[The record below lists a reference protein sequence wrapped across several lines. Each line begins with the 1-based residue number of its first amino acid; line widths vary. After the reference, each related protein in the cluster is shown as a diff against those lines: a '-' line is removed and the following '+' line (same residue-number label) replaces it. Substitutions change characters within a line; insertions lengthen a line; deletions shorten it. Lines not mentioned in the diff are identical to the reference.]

1 MSVFEA
7 VMLLCF
13 GAAWPFS
20 IARSVKSKST
30 HGKSLVFLLILIAG
44 YISGIINKILYSN
57 DIVLYLY
64 ILNLAMVSTDAILWV
79 RNRRL
84 EKRAGRGEKPGGVS
98 LSQTGAGVGETKPVS
113 GLGTKPQDIFPVVAR
128 RRRAV
133 ARRGTETQGNCQL

>member
-57 DIVLYLY
+57 DIVLYLSHPEPGHG
-64 ILNLAMVSTDAILWV
+64 LH
-79 RNRRL
+79 RRDF
-84 EKRAGRGEKPGGVS
+84 
-98 LSQTGAGVGETKPVS
+98 VGTQ
-113 GLGTKPQDIFPVVAR
+113 PQA
-128 RRRAV
+128 
-133 ARRGTETQGNCQL
+133 

>member
-79 RNRRL
+79 RNRISSRGT
-84 EKRAGRGEKPGGVS
+84 ERQSGCPAWDGDAGRLP
-98 LSQTGAGVGETKPVS
+98 

>member
-64 ILNLAMVSTDAILWV
+64 ILNLAMVSTDAIVWV
-79 RNRRL
+79 RTRRL
-84 EKRAGRGEKPGGVS
+84 EKRADAEKNRE
-98 LSQTGAGVGETKPVS
+98 A
-113 GLGTKPQDIFPVVAR
+113 
-128 RRRAV
+128 
-133 ARRGTETQGNCQL
+133 